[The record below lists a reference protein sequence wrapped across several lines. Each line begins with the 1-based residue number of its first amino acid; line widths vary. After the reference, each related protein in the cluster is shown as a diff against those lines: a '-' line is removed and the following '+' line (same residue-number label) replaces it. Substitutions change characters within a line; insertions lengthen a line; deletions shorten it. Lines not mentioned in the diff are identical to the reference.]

1 MNKVVLSQFI
11 YKPTQSTEKMFTM
24 EKLAI
29 LHSSSLGMYIK
40 QKESVQK
47 LNYVSLIANI
57 LKKIG

>member
-1 MNKVVLSQFI
+1 
-11 YKPTQSTEKMFTM
+11 MFTM
-24 EKLAI
+24 ETLAI